1 MSVAHP
7 ALVLLPAD
15 HFLLTAL
22 FLNLT
27 LLLQWALVKRAR
39 EAVPQLAPAILELP
53 NSSWLEPF
61 SRELAIRKMRT
72 GSAPKPVRRAVR
84 SPMRPLARQT
94 VSPGLE
100 PVVIREQ
107 LLL

>member
-7 ALVLLPAD
+7 ALALLPAD

-22 FLNLT
+22 LLNLT
-27 LLLQWALVKRAR
+27 LLLQWALVQRAR
-39 EAVPQLAPAILELP
+39 ETQPLRSPVVTELP

-72 GSAPKPVRRAVR
+72 GSAPKRMRRPVRATPRPPARDIAR
-84 SPMRPLARQT
+84 S
-94 VSPGLE
+94 E
-100 PVVIREQ
+100 PVIVREQ

>member
-7 ALVLLPAD
+7 ALSLLPAD

-22 FLNLT
+22 ILNLT
-27 LLLQWALVKRAR
+27 LLVQWSLVKRAR
-39 EAVPQLAPAILELP
+39 STTPAFALAVTEVP

-61 SRELAIRKMRT
+61 SRELAIRKTRMVST
-72 GSAPKPVRRAVR
+72 PKRVRR
-84 SPMRPLARQT
+84 PIHRPEYTQRKAAPQAT
-94 VSPGLE
+94 PIIV
-100 PVVIREQ
+100 REQ